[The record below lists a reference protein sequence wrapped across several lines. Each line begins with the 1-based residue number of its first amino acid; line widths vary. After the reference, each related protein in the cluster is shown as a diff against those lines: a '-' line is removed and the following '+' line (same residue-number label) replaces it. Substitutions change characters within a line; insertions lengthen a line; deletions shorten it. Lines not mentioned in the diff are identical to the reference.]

1 MGKIK
6 IKSHVYWYGAVYEVV
21 SKEGNTYILKGISS
35 HIKGEITKVYKD
47 DPYLK
52 LLFRAGKGVTYAKD
66 KG

>member
-35 HIKGEITKVYKD
+35 HIKGEITKVYRD
-47 DPYLK
+47 DPNLE
-52 LLFRAGKGVTYAKD
+52 LAKE
-66 KG
+66 